1 MTVNSFDK
9 VTTSA
14 VDYTIYD
21 SNSNFVASFTRDVF
35 QEQDAYLRN
44 LVKFDK
50 YADAEIQFVRCMN
63 DIIRV
68 DALIKDRSTDDA
80 KE

>member
-9 VTTSA
+9 VA
-14 VDYTIYD
+14 NCPVDYTIYD
-21 SNSNFVASFTRDVF
+21 QESNFVASFTRDVL
-35 QEQDAYLRN
+35 QESEVYRRN

-68 DALIKDRSTDDA
+68 DALIKDR
-80 KE
+80 